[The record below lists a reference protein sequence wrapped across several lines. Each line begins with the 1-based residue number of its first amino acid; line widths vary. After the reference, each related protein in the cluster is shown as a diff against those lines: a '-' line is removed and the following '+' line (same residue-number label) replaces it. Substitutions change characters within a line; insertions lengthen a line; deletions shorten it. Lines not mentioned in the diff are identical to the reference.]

1 MFDPYHKWLGIAP
14 KDQPPNHY
22 RLLAIDLFE
31 SDPEVIDAGA
41 NRQMAY
47 LQQRAT
53 GEHAAFSQKI
63 LNEIAAARLCLLNPK
78 QKSQYDAE
86 LNVKLAEKSQTL
98 ERPSPDLSEIASSP
112 IADVLPTPTFPRLVR
127 PARTRRSF
135 QPKLWHYAVVIG
147 VVGLFGIG
155 GWAIFTSGHTSKQQ
169 VAISESE
176 QAAVPQGKEAAAFS
190 SGTPAAASPS
200 QIGETKAMATSPP
213 PPSPVKT
220 DASASSPSGEGKEG
234 WTDLFDGRTLE
245 GWSVVFLN
253 YSKSRINTSWRADP
267 ERGVLVSTGGDFNE
281 LRTDRKF
288 KNFTLTLEWRFTPG
302 GFVGVNGSG
311 IIVRSNGLGP
321 KDNDPQGIE
330 IDLRPEKNEAQQ
342 MGTGCFITY
351 GTTLRN
357 HRGIAT
363 GKYGENRH
371 LGWLREPGLGPDGR
385 WNECEIVCKEDRI
398 TVKMNGQLVNEGW
411 EAEVVEG
418 SICLRNQNTAIE
430 FRNLR
435 LVPSPIL
442 SDQTNSPTNAEIDEA
457 KEKADEGHG
466 MTLGEEPESQD
477 TLPQASEGK
486 TWKLIW
492 HDEFDGTT
500 LDDSKWSVMPNDRR
514 KDGWWTPKAVSL
526 DGKGHL
532 VIKTL
537 REGGKYLDGCVH
549 TNGKFEHSFGYYVAR
564 VRMQRQPGH
573 WSCFWVFGD
582 GVKKVG
588 TNGRDGSEIDIVT
601 KAWLDDRV
609 QHSLHWDGYGSEHK
623 MEAQVVHV
631 PGVMEGFHTFGVWW
645 KEDEYIFYVDGRETW
660 RRSGGA
666 VCRVPQYLQLSDEM
680 GPWAGDIKKADLPDQ
695 FLVDYVRVYD
705 LVANE

>member
-1 MFDPYHKWLGIAP
+1 MLT
-14 KDQPPNHY
+14 
-22 RLLAIDLFE
+22 E
-31 SDPEVIDAGA
+31 PEH
-41 NRQMAY
+41 RH
-47 LQQRAT
+47 R
-53 GEHAAFSQKI
+53 
-63 LNEIAAARLCLLNPK
+63 
-78 QKSQYDAE
+78 
-86 LNVKLAEKSQTL
+86 
-98 ERPSPDLSEIASSP
+98 
-112 IADVLPTPTFPRLVR
+112 
-127 PARTRRSF
+127 
-135 QPKLWHYAVVIG
+135 
-147 VVGLFGIG
+147 
-155 GWAIFTSGHTSKQQ
+155 
-169 VAISESE
+169 
-176 QAAVPQGKEAAAFS
+176 VPG
-190 SGTPAAASPS
+190 
-200 QIGETKAMATSPP
+200 
-213 PPSPVKT
+213 
-220 DASASSPSGEGKEG
+220 
-234 WTDLFDGRTLE
+234 
-245 GWSVVFLN
+245 
-253 YSKSRINTSWRADP
+253 
-267 ERGVLVSTGGDFNE
+267 
-281 LRTDRKF
+281 
-288 KNFTLTLEWRFTPG
+288 
-302 GFVGVNGSG
+302 
-311 IIVRSNGLGP
+311 
-321 KDNDPQGIE
+321 
-330 IDLRPEKNEAQQ
+330 
-342 MGTGCFITY
+342 
-351 GTTLRN
+351 
-357 HRGIAT
+357 
-363 GKYGENRH
+363 
-371 LGWLREPGLGPDGR
+371 
-385 WNECEIVCKEDRI
+385 
-398 TVKMNGQLVNEGW
+398 
-411 EAEVVEG
+411 
-418 SICLRNQNTAIE
+418 
-430 FRNLR
+430 NLR